1 MTLAIIITSGT
12 VLYGTGTQ
20 ITNPVVFSQSLQ
32 PVLGSSAR
40 IIGDLGLFLAGLSS
54 SIATPYMAGM
64 IIARLLHWEKKE
76 NAWRTYKFH
85 VTEYSWWNCL
95 CSYTGNGM

>member
-1 MTLAIIITSGT
+1 MGLIGTTIIAINLVYHSMGCQGKYKGNEGYDDSKFDTRFNVILGVLMTLAIIITSGT

-40 IIGDLGLFLAGLSS
+40 IIGD
-54 SIATPYMAGM
+54 
-64 IIARLLHWEKKE
+64 
-76 NAWRTYKFH
+76 
-85 VTEYSWWNCL
+85 
-95 CSYTGNGM
+95 